1 MKRVGGVG
9 STERPADRADVA
21 RFYAASSPAYVFN
34 LAARQTSAA
43 RHLSLSKNARMLAL
57 LNMASS
63 DSLVASFYNKYHYN
77 FWRPETAIRF
87 PDKFNNRLVSDPSFV
102 PYITTPCFPSY
113 PSNHASGS
121 RGAAEILERIFGD
134 RPVSITMTNPLNAS
148 VANLQFTYT
157 SFDQICDDIDDAR
170 VFGGIHYRF
179 DQEAGGRLATAIAKD
194 VYKNNLQKLTGP
206 DKD

>member
-1 MKRVGGVG
+1 VKKVGGVG

-34 LAARQTSAA
+34 LAARQVAAA
-43 RHLSLSKNARMLAL
+43 RNLSLSKNARMLAL

-63 DSLVASFYNKYHYN
+63 DSLVASFFNKYHYDY
-77 FWRPETAIRF
+77 WRPETAIRS
-87 PDKFNNRLVSDPSFV
+87 PDKFSKRLELDPSFV

-121 RGAAEILERIFGD
+121 RGAAEILKRIFGD
-134 RPVSITMTNPLNAS
+134 RHHSITMTNPLAAS
-148 VANLQFTYT
+148 VANLEFTYT

-179 DQEAGGRLATAIAKD
+179 DQEAGNKLGRAIARD
-194 VYKNNLQKLTGP
+194 VYRNNLKRLRGP
-206 DKD
+206 NSD